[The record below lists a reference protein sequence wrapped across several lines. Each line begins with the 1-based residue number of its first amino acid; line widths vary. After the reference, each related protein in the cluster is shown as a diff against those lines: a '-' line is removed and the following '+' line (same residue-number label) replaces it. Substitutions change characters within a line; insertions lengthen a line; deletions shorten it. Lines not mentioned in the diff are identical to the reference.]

1 MKILPIA
8 FDSLGV
14 RSMATYVETSDVR
27 IFVDPGVSVSPDRY
41 SLPPHRVELDRHRE
55 MWEAIVRWVEMSD
68 IVIVT
73 HYHFDHHNPD
83 RPEIYKDKDVF
94 LKHPREF
101 LNQSQKERAANF
113 LSRIEPYAKSITIA
127 DGKVFNFGNT
137 HVSFSEPVLH
147 GLTPQLGYVIQVLVE
162 DDKRFLFTSDV
173 QGPLNCGALDFILA
187 ANPDIMFIDGPATYL
202 LGSHHKKADVDQS
215 IENLKKIIDR
225 TRVTSLV
232 IDHHLLRDLNWFDY
246 VKDMDKVRSGLVVC
260 SAAGFLGKQE
270 DQLEA
275 KRKDMYNGQ
284 PL

>member
-101 LNQSQKERAANF
+101 VNQSQKERAANF